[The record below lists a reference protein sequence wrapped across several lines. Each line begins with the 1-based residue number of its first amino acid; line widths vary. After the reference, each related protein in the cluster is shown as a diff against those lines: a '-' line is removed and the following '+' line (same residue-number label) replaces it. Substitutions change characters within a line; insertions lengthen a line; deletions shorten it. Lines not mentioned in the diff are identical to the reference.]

1 MVTTEPLCP
10 SIPKEHSSNMGQ
22 GTAIGED
29 IAGRLNVSG
38 LPAVFVKAEPPSAN
52 PSY

>member
-1 MVTTEPLCP
+1 MVTIEPLCP
-10 SIPKEHSSNMGQ
+10 SIPEEHSSNMGR

-29 IAGRLNVSG
+29 IAGRFNVSG
-38 LPAVFVKAEPPSAN
+38 LPAVIVKAEPPSAS